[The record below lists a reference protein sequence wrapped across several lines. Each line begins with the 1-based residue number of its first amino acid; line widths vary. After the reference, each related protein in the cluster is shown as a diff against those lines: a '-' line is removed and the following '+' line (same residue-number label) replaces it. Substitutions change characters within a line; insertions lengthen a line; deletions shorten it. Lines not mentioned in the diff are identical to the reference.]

1 MVKYLDY
8 VLKVFGGPGLSK
20 LHSCGATELPNLPN
34 YFESALWTYI
44 AGLIPNLSVFHIELT
59 FLRRAGRPQ
68 RNMKPV
74 ENFYCF
80 TLQAFKKENIA
91 FLPTIPKFPQRSSLK
106 PTSWSNEAN
115 RSSAPER
122 T

>member
-1 MVKYLDY
+1 MVKYSDY

-59 FLRRAGRPQ
+59 FLRRAGAAAEEYEAGRKFLLFYIAGIQKGEHSLSACHSEIPAAVLAEADEL
-68 RNMKPV
+68 V
-74 ENFYCF
+74 E
-80 TLQAFKKENIA
+80 
-91 FLPTIPKFPQRSSLK
+91 
-106 PTSWSNEAN
+106 
-115 RSSAPER
+115 
-122 T
+122 